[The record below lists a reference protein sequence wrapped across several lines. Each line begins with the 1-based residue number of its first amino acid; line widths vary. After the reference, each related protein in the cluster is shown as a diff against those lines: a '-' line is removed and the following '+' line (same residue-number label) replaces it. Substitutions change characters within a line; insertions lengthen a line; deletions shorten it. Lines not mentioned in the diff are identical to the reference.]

1 MTAGE
6 HDSGGATPIGP
17 GTDKSYVARI
27 SGTISLLQRSVVCG
41 RQAAPQLL
49 DTAHLL

>member
-6 HDSGGATPIGP
+6 HDSGDATPIGP

-27 SGTISLLQRSVVCG
+27 SGIYVLHRLVQH
-41 RQAAPQLL
+41 AE
-49 DTAHLL
+49 HL